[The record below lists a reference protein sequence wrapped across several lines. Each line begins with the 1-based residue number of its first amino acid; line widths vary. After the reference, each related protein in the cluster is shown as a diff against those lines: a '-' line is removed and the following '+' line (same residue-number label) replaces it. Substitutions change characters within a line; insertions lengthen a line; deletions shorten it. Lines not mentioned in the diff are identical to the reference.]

1 MYQNTHTTPPGL
13 RERFTD
19 GGLATASG
27 PKVIVMCFERLDRD
41 ITGAIDAIEHRQI
54 ERAHELLLHAQD
66 ILLELRCMLDF
77 DAWEHAGSLS
87 SIYRFA
93 SDLLVTANVRK
104 SKPEAEQARALLAE
118 LGNAFK
124 QAAAT
129 VSAQSAA
136 PAPAPVP
143 APVPET
149 APVHA
154 AASLAAP
161 SRLLSVLA

>member
-1 MYQNTHTTPPGL
+1 MYQNTNTPPPGL

-104 SKPEAEQARALLAE
+104 SRSEAEQARALLAE

-124 QAAAT
+124 QAAT
-129 VSAQSAA
+129 SVSAQTVASAPAPAAA

-143 APVPET
+143 A
-149 APVHA
+149 A
-154 AASLAAP
+154 ATPAAP